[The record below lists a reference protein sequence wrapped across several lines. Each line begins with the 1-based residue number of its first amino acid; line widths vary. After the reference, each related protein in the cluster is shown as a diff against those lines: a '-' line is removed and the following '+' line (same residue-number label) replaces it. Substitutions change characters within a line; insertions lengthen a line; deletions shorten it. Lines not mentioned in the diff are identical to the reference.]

1 MKAMPMKSHDILL
14 AHLIFVSLTF
24 FGPAGAADA
33 QTDPCALLTTAE
45 VQQAFP
51 GSNAGRV
58 DRALEKEGIF
68 RCTWDSANGDLI
80 LVAGQDAPE
89 DTPKDDAEVLALGV
103 VDPARADALRPVRFE
118 TLPGVGDTAVAI
130 VERRDE
136 AKGILQD
143 GAILVVRRGKRQVAI
158 MAPALARRDRP
169 EALRILGE
177 LGKAIARRLR

>member
-1 MKAMPMKSHDILL
+1 MKAMPMRSQTILL
-14 AHLIFVSLTF
+14 AHLIFVSVMF
-24 FGPAGAADA
+24 FGSTRTADA

-51 GSNAGRV
+51 GSKAGRV

-68 RCTWDSANGDLI
+68 RCTWDSADGGLI

-89 DTPKDDAEVLALGV
+89 DTPKDEAEVLALALV
-103 VDPARADALRPVRFE
+103 TPARADALRPVRFE
-118 TLPGVGDTAVAI
+118 TLPGVGDAALAI

-143 GAILVVRRGKRQVAI
+143 GAILVVRRGERQVAV
-158 MAPALARRDRP
+158 MAPGLARRDRH